1 VLVTKVAAQLLGLP
15 GRRADIGPRFAEPVV
30 KDLGHALSPPFQW
43 ALAAAFHFGY
53 AAQWR
58 LLYGLAQHWRPVRPL
73 GAATQAG
80 AERAPEHRPERES
93 LLHWTSDVRADLQPG
108 DSLRLP
114 AAA

>member
-53 AAQWR
+53 AAQW
-58 LLYGLAQHWRPVRPL
+58 
-73 GAATQAG
+73 
-80 AERAPEHRPERES
+80 
-93 LLHWTSDVRADLQPG
+93 
-108 DSLRLP
+108 
-114 AAA
+114 